1 MFWCVSYVSQSLVSS
16 AWKISLRTHCICTC
30 LWILANGPIARHGQG
45 HVALGHAE
53 LKLNFQA
60 FTTTCRASQAPHLSW
75 SYTQSMR
82 YHSYASNM
90 YVHIYIRICLSV
102 LRFIIYPSIY
112 IYISLGYITL
122 DYIAFQYNSL
132 RCITWHNTT
141 LHCRTLHYIKLHY
154 VTLIPPITSNY
165 TNLITYINYIDNI
178 DNIDYITLHYI
189 HFIHVHLYITL
200 DYITSLHYITLHYIT
215 LH

>member
-1 MFWCVSYVSQSLVSS
+1 MFFCVSYVSQSLVSS

-60 FTTTCRASQAPHLSW
+60 FTTICRASQAPHLSW
-75 SYTQSMR
+75 SYTQPMR

-90 YVHIYIRICLSV
+90 YVHIYIYIYVYIYTYMCVCV

-112 IYISLGYITL
+112 LYISLDYITL

-132 RCITWHNTT
+132 RCITWHNTP
-141 LHCRTLHYIKLHY
+141 LH
-154 VTLIPPITSNY
+154 
-165 TNLITYINYIDNI
+165 
-178 DNIDYITLHYI
+178 
-189 HFIHVHLYITL
+189 
-200 DYITSLHYITLHYIT
+200 
-215 LH
+215 